1 MNTVNRC
8 WFCPAILGFESQP
21 SMSVVLCGQ
30 PWLVPIWNHHQSVLP
45 CYPHGTKSYDFPK
58 KVEPQ
63 QLVFFS
69 SCFRNPQ
76 WFVVNVQGL
85 RFHRFFQKPIG
96 LPGNPSVWGWKSPG
110 FVVRY
115 LLTFNQTCLEI
126 PPVSSIYF
134 FQLSTSIQF
143 TSRFFR
149 SHVWLPEGQSLR
161 ASNGLEHHTQC
172 KHIFRKNQKDLI
184 FRLPFPNLQ
193 SIRFGVLQ
201 IFFNSYFLWAR
212 LTLLPAQALRVEK
225 ISEAVLKVSGVVAM
239 YLRTP
244 QESHQIS
251 DDVPSGKH
259 TKSYGSYV
267 P

>member
-1 MNTVNRC
+1 MHQNKGVSCLWTHIKTIQVELVGEFWETSKMVVSPRRNARL
-8 WFCPAILGFESQP
+8 WFYAPESGFFR
-21 SMSVVLCGQ
+21 L
-30 PWLVPIWNHHQSVLP
+30 WNHINQ
-45 CYPHGTKSYDFPK
+45 
-58 KVEPQ
+58 
-63 QLVFFS
+63 
-69 SCFRNPQ
+69 N
-76 WFVVNVQGL
+76 
-85 RFHRFFQKPIG
+85 PIG
-96 LPGNPSVWGWKSPG
+96 TTTSNIIHDTPLITKTPRPDKGRVP
-110 FVVRY
+110 
-115 LLTFNQTCLEI
+115 
-126 PPVSSIYF
+126 SSIFF

-143 TSRFFR
+143 TSRLFR